1 MKIRILS
8 GVILNGEP
16 QNEGSIVEVSDSV
29 ARQIIASNRA
39 ELYVEPQPEPE
50 APKATATRATK

>member
-1 MKIRILS
+1 MKIRITS

-16 QNEGSIVEVSDSV
+16 CYEGSIVEVSDNV

-39 ELYVEPQPEPE
+39 EAYVEPEPEPE
-50 APKATATRATK
+50 APKATATRASK